1 MRGSRCCSSRRPGLC
16 ARLAVAMVVL
26 ACCGACAD
34 TGGWDHDAS
43 YELLGYAQ
51 AAYCMEGFDDWD
63 CGSACSRVTP
73 LRDVRV
79 LTANSTKGLAF
90 VGWHAGDGDSE
101 PAVIVISFRGTL
113 SRYFENWW
121 SDLSSLKLSA
131 TPYCPVDQCRVS
143 VLPPCIQRTH
153 FCGLNG
159 RYPRDQQDGNS
170 GAGRIPSSK
179 NHWPLAWRRPGVGLC
194 CTSLPE
200 RGASGLS
207 RDVRE
212 PANW

>member
-1 MRGSRCCSSRRPGLC
+1 
-16 ARLAVAMVVL
+16 MVVL

-63 CGSACSRVTP
+63 CGSACNRVTP

-131 TPYCPVDQCRVS
+131 TPYCPVDQCRVGDGFLRAYNELIS
-143 VLPPCIQRTH
+143 VGLMDAILEINRTAI
-153 FCGLNG
+153 
-159 RYPRDQQDGNS
+159 RRR
-170 GAGRIPSSK
+170 RIPSSK